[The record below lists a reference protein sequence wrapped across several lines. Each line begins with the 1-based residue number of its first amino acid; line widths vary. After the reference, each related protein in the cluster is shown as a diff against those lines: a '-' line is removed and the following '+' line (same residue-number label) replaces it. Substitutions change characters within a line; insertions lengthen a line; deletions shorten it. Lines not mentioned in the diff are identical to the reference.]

1 MCQHGEM
8 QLQPFLKST
17 FMDQLSGPFRSVF
30 FTDPSVKK
38 FYPVRSVKYTENIV
52 IEVNILQL
60 DALPETNSETLSKSS
75 YKNWI
80 FFPEAPLFK
89 IVWFSPDLF
98 ILSACVPFA
107 FLSSD
112 TVQELNLPIL
122 NLEITF
128 GLKQVYLEK
137 IPENLRPGK

>member
-1 MCQHGEM
+1 MCQHGQM
-8 QLQPFLKST
+8 QLQAFLKST

-75 YKNWI
+75 YKN
-80 FFPEAPLFK
+80 
-89 IVWFSPDLF
+89 
-98 ILSACVPFA
+98 
-107 FLSSD
+107 
-112 TVQELNLPIL
+112 
-122 NLEITF
+122 
-128 GLKQVYLEK
+128 
-137 IPENLRPGK
+137 